1 MNEMQHFAI
10 DVDGVMT
17 DGGFYYTTEGKI
29 MKRFGADDHDALHL
43 LRDKINIFF
52 LSGDKRG
59 FEISKKRIAQDMEFD
74 LHLVSNVKRVEWL
87 DDKVNLAETIFM
99 GDGIFDHLVFDR
111 VGYSICPAD
120 GFYLCKEKA
129 DFVTRSPGGHRAV
142 AEACMH
148 ILEKFFQIEGLEGLT
163 GNKKWS
169 GNWQT

>member
-1 MNEMQHFAI
+1 MKHFVI

-17 DGGFYYTTEGKI
+17 DGGFYYSNEGKI
-29 MKRFGADDHDALHL
+29 MKRFGADDHDALNL

-52 LSGDKRG
+52 LSGDRKG
-59 FEISKKRIAQDMEFD
+59 FEISKKRIVQDMKFD
-74 LHLVSNVKRVEWL
+74 LHLVSTVKRVEWL
-87 DDKVNLAETIFM
+87 EENVNLKQTIFM

-120 GFYLCKEKA
+120 GFYLSREKA

-148 ILEKFFQIEGLEGLT
+148 ILKRFFAIEGAAELT

-169 GNWQT
+169 GEWQT